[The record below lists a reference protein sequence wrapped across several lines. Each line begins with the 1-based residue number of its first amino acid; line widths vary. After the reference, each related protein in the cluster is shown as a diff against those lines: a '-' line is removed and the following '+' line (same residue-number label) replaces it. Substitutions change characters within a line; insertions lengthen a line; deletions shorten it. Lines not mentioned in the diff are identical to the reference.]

1 MSVFLVFTSEVD
13 QVHGAEGDFGVPASH
28 AHRSPVWMSRW
39 SCSGGYRLR
48 IMLPVGTGRLLHLIC
63 ATNR

>member
-28 AHRSPVWMSRW
+28 APIVVRFGWAGGVALAAIAFGSCYRSV
-39 SCSGGYRLR
+39 
-48 IMLPVGTGRLLHLIC
+48 PVGCCI
-63 ATNR
+63 